1 VRECLREVGSSAR
14 REKMGRPV
22 METLPF
28 VMGSTTVDHN
38 IGYLPLP
45 LLKAGAPRAAPAS
58 G

>member
-1 VRECLREVGSSAR
+1 
-14 REKMGRPV
+14 MGRPV